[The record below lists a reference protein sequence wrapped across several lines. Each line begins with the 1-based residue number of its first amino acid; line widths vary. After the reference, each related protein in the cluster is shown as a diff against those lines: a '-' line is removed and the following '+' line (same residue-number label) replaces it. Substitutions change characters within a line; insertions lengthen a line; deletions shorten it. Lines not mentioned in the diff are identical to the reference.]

1 LRNQIKR
8 RRFINLISK
17 NSIKIGLGAL
27 SSSILVLALLASCGG
42 GATVTQTVGGGA
54 GSTVTTTATTT
65 VTSPGGG
72 TGGAMSDLVVY
83 GDLVSNIGC
92 LDISA
97 AHRGELIV
105 FRNRIVDPKTG
116 KDMVVADLKSVT
128 TILPDGQKFTETF
141 GGHPGGGTPTDYFWS
156 YAWEVPLTY
165 PMGTLGYQVVATA
178 NDGRTG
184 TFSPFVVS
192 SSQLSIVAYDPA
204 FLRAFTA
211 NITATGFSVATLTIS
226 QGATVTFTNKDTIPH
241 IISAPDGNSPSIA
254 AAGTYKKVFSTAGTF
269 VLKDAANPAFTITIN
284 VNAAS

>member
-1 LRNQIKR
+1 M
-8 RRFINLISK
+8 ISK

-42 GATVTQTVGGGA
+42 GSVTQTITEGGA
-54 GSTVTTTATTT
+54 GSTVTTTAT
-65 VTSPGGG
+65 VTSGGGG

-83 GDLVSNIGC
+83 GDMVSNIGC
-92 LDISA
+92 LDVSV
-97 AHRGELIV
+97 AHRGELVV

-116 KDMVVADLKSVT
+116 KDMVDTDLKSVT
-128 TILPDGQKFTETF
+128 TILPDGQKFAEVY

-156 YAWEVPLTY
+156 VAWEVPLTY
-165 PMGTLGYQVVATA
+165 PMGSLGYQVVATA

-192 SSQLSIVAYDPA
+192 SSQLSIAA
-204 FLRAFTA
+204 FDVQFVRAWTA
-211 NITATGFSVATLTIS
+211 NITATGFSVPTLTIS

-241 IISAPDGNSPSIA
+241 TISAPDGNSPSIA

-269 VLKDAANPAFTITIN
+269 ILKDAANPAFTITIN